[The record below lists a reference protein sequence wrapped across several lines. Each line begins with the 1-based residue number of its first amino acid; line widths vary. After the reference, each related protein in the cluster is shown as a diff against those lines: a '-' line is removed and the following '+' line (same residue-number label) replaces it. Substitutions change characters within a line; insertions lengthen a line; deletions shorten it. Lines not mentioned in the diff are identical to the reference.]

1 MTGVIA
7 PTDTRFRNDQR
18 FFEEGKMDEADKEK
32 TRLEIKQRAMRK
44 EKQDKKETVENPLF
58 FKKI

>member
-44 EKQDKKETVENPLF
+44 EK
-58 FKKI
+58 